1 MLTYEVV
8 QLVKLLR
15 PVGYISDTIMLLIDH
30 FHPKIFIFMAYS
42 SFFLIAIEW
51 FKYIRCML
59 KIPTTHYNYNF
70 LNDANF
76 E

>member
-1 MLTYEVV
+1 
-8 QLVKLLR
+8 
-15 PVGYISDTIMLLIDH
+15 
-30 FHPKIFIFMAYS
+30 MAYS
-42 SFFLIAIEW
+42 SFLLIAIEW

-76 E
+76 EWSSPY